1 MKLSNLKPNN
11 LSGYVQ
17 LTAALVT
24 LSSILPPII
33 AFLFGKVDF
42 IDAIISICIL
52 FTALVILTIMP
63 AILYLNKHWDRISIS
78 EDNTV
83 AIESHLKGAISDY
96 ASLIQ
101 VDEEKLRANYMNFG
115 RKTVWG
121 DLEDGTTPDG
131 RYVVDFKPRLKI
143 VATQSSQNEYKP
155 YEKKIAW
162 KKGEGVCGKCLATTN
177 ILFFNRSE
185 IDNQQQPNYNLQNRA
200 KHRALTEEVEGIISF
215 PINDQDGDLLGVA
228 SIDTLDTD
236 VANKMTNNI
245 SRNGN
250 LDEWRNSMDPN
261 YRDGLHQI
269 RDDWLLQIPTNL

>member
-1 MKLSNLKPNN
+1 MKPSNLSEYVKLAAAVVTI
-11 LSGYVQ
+11 LS
-17 LTAALVT
+17 T
-24 LSSILPPII
+24 LPPII
-33 AFLFGKVDF
+33 ASPFLKFDF
-42 IDAIISICIL
+42 IDVIISICIL
-52 FTALVILTIMP
+52 FTALVILIIIL

-96 ASLIQ
+96 ASLIE

-143 VATQSSQNEYKP
+143 VATQSSQNEYKL

-162 KKGEGVCGKCLATTN
+162 GKGEGVSGKCLATGN

-200 KHRALTEEVEGIISF
+200 KHRALTEEVEGIVSF

-236 VANKMTNNI
+236 VADKMTNNI

-250 LDEWRNSMDPN
+250 LGEWRNSMDRN
-261 YRDGLHQI
+261 YLDGLRQI